1 MKINRKQ
8 KANNV
13 YINVA
18 TLVEV
23 MLVLVIIFMITA
35 PTLNVRVQ
43 VNLPKTQ
50 AASLN
55 NTENNSIKPLIISI
69 NKFGQI
75 YLDDK
80 QVDLN
85 TLIQKAR
92 NAKNVYVRGDEGLP
106 YGKIM
111 EIMGILSNSGDCKV
125 SLISEHQHPSSNRR
139 S

>member
-1 MKINRKQ
+1 MKINRKA
-8 KANNV
+8 KANV

-18 TLVEV
+18 PLVEV

-35 PTLNVRVQ
+35 PTLNVGVQ

-55 NTENNSIKPLIISI
+55 NAENSSIKPLIISI

-75 YLDDK
+75 YLDDIPI
-80 QVDLN
+80 DLN
-85 TLIQKAR
+85 ALITKTKI
-92 NAKNVYVRGDEGLP
+92 AKVVYVRGDEGLP

-111 EIMGILSNSGDCKV
+111 EIMGILSTSGDCKV
-125 SLISEHQHPSSNRR
+125 SLISEHQQSQVNRG
-139 S
+139 

>member
-1 MKINRKQ
+1 MKIKRNSRP
-8 KANNV
+8 NV

-18 TLVEV
+18 PLVEV
-23 MLVLVIIFMITA
+23 MLVLVIISMITA
-35 PTLNVRVQ
+35 PTLNVGVQ

-50 AASLN
+50 ATSLN
-55 NTENNSIKPLIISI
+55 NIEDNNTKPLIISI

-75 YLDDK
+75 YLDDN
-80 QVDLN
+80 QVDIN
-85 TLIQKAR
+85 TLVQKTK
-92 NAKNVYVRGDEGLP
+92 NAKIVYVRGDEGLP

-125 SLISEHQHPSSNRR
+125 SLISEHQSNIGNR

>member
-1 MKINRKQ
+1 MMKINK
-8 KANNV
+8 KPKTNV

-18 TLVEV
+18 PLVEV

-35 PTLNVRVQ
+35 PTLNVGVQ

-50 AASLN
+50 ATSLN
-55 NTENNSIKPLIISI
+55 STENNSIKPLVISI

-75 YLDDK
+75 YLDDIP
-80 QVDLN
+80 VDIN

-111 EIMGILSNSGDCKV
+111 EIMGILSNSGECKV
-125 SLISEHQHPSSNRR
+125 SLISEYQQSSSNRR
-139 S
+139 M

>member
-1 MKINRKQ
+1 MKIKRTPKP
-8 KANNV
+8 NV

-18 TLVEV
+18 PLVEV

-35 PTLNVRVQ
+35 PTLNVGVQ

-55 NTENNSIKPLIISI
+55 TIENHNNKPLIISI
-69 NKFGQI
+69 NKFGQV
-75 YLDDK
+75 YLDDT
-80 QVDLN
+80 QVNID
-85 TLIQKAR
+85 TLIQRTK
-92 NAKNVYVRGDEGLP
+92 NAKIVYVRGDEGLP

-111 EIMGILSNSGDCKV
+111 EIMGILSSAGDCKV
-125 SLISEHQHPSSNRR
+125 SLISEQQFPINR

>member
-1 MKINRKQ
+1 MKIKRTLKP
-8 KANNV
+8 NV

-18 TLVEV
+18 PLVEV

-35 PTLNVRVQ
+35 PTLNVGVQ

-55 NTENNSIKPLIISI
+55 TIENNNNKPLIISI
-69 NKFGQI
+69 NKSGQV
-75 YLDDK
+75 YLDDT
-80 QVDLN
+80 QVNID
-85 TLIQKAR
+85 TLIQRTK
-92 NAKNVYVRGDEGLP
+92 NAKIVYVRGDEGLP

-111 EIMGILSNSGDCKV
+111 EIMGILSSAGDCKV
-125 SLISEHQHPSSNRR
+125 SLISEQQSTINR

>member
-1 MKINRKQ
+1 MKINRKP
-8 KANNV
+8 KSNV

-18 TLVEV
+18 PLVEV

-35 PTLNVRVQ
+35 PTLNVGVQ

-55 NTENNSIKPLIISI
+55 STENNNIKPLIISI

-80 QVDLN
+80 QVDIN
-85 TLIQKAR
+85 TLIQKTR
-92 NAKNVYVRGDEGLP
+92 NAKIVYVRGDEGLP

-111 EIMGILSNSGDCKV
+111 EIMGILSNSGNCKV
-125 SLISEHQHPSSNRR
+125 SLISEHQQSTMNGKL
-139 S
+139 